1 MVRELVKL
9 LGSFQ
14 TSRSAALDCIL
25 LLSDLLESAITTDAA
40 NSDPLP
46 GSKAVCA
53 ALIATH
59 MVEGDGLKWVI
70 GRLRSSN
77 PKVRPT
83 QAQPEEWGAFLH
95 VDWPFV

>member
-14 TSRSAALDCIL
+14 TSRSAPLDCIL

-40 NSDPLP
+40 NLDPLP
-46 GSKAVCA
+46 GSKVVCA

-59 MVEGDGLKWVI
+59 MVEGNGLKWVV

-77 PKVRPT
+77 PKVWPT
-83 QAQPEEWGAFLH
+83 HAISEDMWAFLY
-95 VDWPFV
+95 PNCTPL